1 MGVLK
6 NKQILIRF
14 KYQDAID
21 NSTLW
26 QNQILVSLGPD
37 PLIQFLRCKR
47 GNPVSKIIFLGP
59 ADLSL
64 ASRNGG
70 EPGSLD
76 PSPRSST
83 DSLEIFI
90 KFVFPVLTTA
100 MRGNKTFTNLLG
112 ALVLDDREKHV
123 PRVADCY
130 LFYDDNRPQ
139 GTCFKP
145 HFIDRLV
152 FQLATGI
159 NISVKLNSR
168 AVIKN
173 KVQHWV

>member
-1 MGVLK
+1 
-6 NKQILIRF
+6 
-14 KYQDAID
+14 
-21 NSTLW
+21 
-26 QNQILVSLGPD
+26 
-37 PLIQFLRCKR
+37 
-47 GNPVSKIIFLGP
+47 
-59 ADLSL
+59 
-64 ASRNGG
+64 
-70 EPGSLD
+70 
-76 PSPRSST
+76 
-83 DSLEIFI
+83 
-90 KFVFPVLTTA
+90 
-100 MRGNKTFTNLLG
+100 MRGNKTFTNLSG

-173 KVQHWV
+173 YLYRYNLLVHPVLIYTMAKLTAVLFDR

>member
-1 MGVLK
+1 M
-6 NKQILIRF
+6 
-14 KYQDAID
+14 
-21 NSTLW
+21 
-26 QNQILVSLGPD
+26 
-37 PLIQFLRCKR
+37 
-47 GNPVSKIIFLGP
+47 
-59 ADLSL
+59 
-64 ASRNGG
+64 
-70 EPGSLD
+70 
-76 PSPRSST
+76 
-83 DSLEIFI
+83 
-90 KFVFPVLTTA
+90 
-100 MRGNKTFTNLLG
+100 
-112 ALVLDDREKHV
+112 LDDREKHV

-173 KVQHWV
+173 KVHIGYNILVHPVLIYTMAKLTAELFDR

>member
-1 MGVLK
+1 
-6 NKQILIRF
+6 
-14 KYQDAID
+14 
-21 NSTLW
+21 
-26 QNQILVSLGPD
+26 
-37 PLIQFLRCKR
+37 
-47 GNPVSKIIFLGP
+47 
-59 ADLSL
+59 
-64 ASRNGG
+64 
-70 EPGSLD
+70 
-76 PSPRSST
+76 
-83 DSLEIFI
+83 
-90 KFVFPVLTTA
+90 
-100 MRGNKTFTNLLG
+100 MRGNKTLRNLSE

-168 AVIKN
+168 TVIKN

>member
-1 MGVLK
+1 
-6 NKQILIRF
+6 
-14 KYQDAID
+14 
-21 NSTLW
+21 
-26 QNQILVSLGPD
+26 
-37 PLIQFLRCKR
+37 
-47 GNPVSKIIFLGP
+47 
-59 ADLSL
+59 
-64 ASRNGG
+64 
-70 EPGSLD
+70 
-76 PSPRSST
+76 
-83 DSLEIFI
+83 
-90 KFVFPVLTTA
+90 
-100 MRGNKTFTNLLG
+100 MRGNKTFTNLSE

-130 LFYDDNRPQ
+130 LFYDNNGPQ